1 MAGTTSVVP
10 PGQQRSMVH
19 RLGHL
24 MMAIMWAAA
33 GVFLLPLFSGKG
45 GGGVAAA
52 SVSQPLKIVY
62 TKTRTALTMTTYSYV
77 VHPAIS
83 APAMPLK
90 PVLEDAGK
98 ILVGAGGVQDQLL
111 CRNNTLGAG
120 EVAARC
126 LLLCLAGSETTRARQ
141 RGAFDLPARM
151 KACKRYACVVHVRIC
166 KAWI

>member
-1 MAGTTSVVP
+1 
-10 PGQQRSMVH
+10 MVH

-24 MMAIMWAAA
+24 IMAIMWAAA

-45 GGGVAAA
+45 GGGVAATGI
-52 SVSQPLKIVY
+52 SQPLKIAY

-126 LLLCLAGSETTRARQ
+126 PTGSVMLFDPSSSLFGGKRNNACTPAG
-141 RGAFDLPARM
+141 
-151 KACKRYACVVHVRIC
+151 CVRSSGTDEGMQEVCVC
-166 KAWI
+166 CTCAYNNAWT